1 MNYVAIAVA
10 ALAMWLLG
18 ALWYQALFGKIWVA
32 GIERQGVKLVAP
44 SKQQMVT
51 KLVLNYVI
59 NVVLAVVLCV
69 LLDRMGL
76 HGWMSGLKL
85 GAFLGLGVGS
95 TALATAFLWESK
107 PLPVFFVDAGYTTV
121 GMSAM
126 GVILAIWH

>member
-1 MNYVAIAVA
+1 
-10 ALAMWLLG
+10 
-18 ALWYQALFGKIWVA
+18 
-32 GIERQGVKLVAP
+32 
-44 SKQQMVT
+44 MVT

-59 NVVLAVVLCV
+59 NFVLAVVLCV

-76 HGWMSGLKL
+76 HGWLSGLKL

-107 PLPVFFVDAGYTTV
+107 PLSVFFVDAGYTTV